1 MIDAPKSPQRQ
12 EAGALPAPKGE
23 TPFIE
28 MHSISKRFGGIRALT
43 NVNFT
48 VFAGEIHCLA
58 GENGCGK
65 STLIKILSGVHAPDE
80 GEIILDGKAH
90 AHLSP
95 AASQRFGVQI
105 IYQDLSLFPNL
116 SVAENIAFRH
126 QVETPFRLARQQ
138 AMRKQAETVMER
150 LKIPLP
156 LDELVGSLPIATR
169 QLVAICRALSAEA
182 RLVVMDEPTA
192 SLTHQEVDALLA
204 TIHGL
209 KSHGIATVFVSHRL
223 DEVMTIAE
231 RVTVLRD
238 GGNVGTYWVRDID
251 RRRLSELI
259 TGQVFESRLK
269 APFLTDA
276 APALEVRGLTR
287 QGQYA
292 GVDLVVRPG
301 EVLGITGRLGSGR
314 TELAL
319 SLFGMNPPNAGEIRV
334 NDKVVRLR
342 NNCEAI
348 RHGIAYVSEDRLS
361 LGLVMPQ
368 SIADNTV
375 ISVLDRL
382 TGPLGLIDAARRTQ
396 TIDHWIFQ
404 ELRVK
409 TSTADR
415 PVQQLSGGNQQ
426 RVVLAKW
433 LATEPRV
440 LILDSPTV
448 GVDIGAKAGIYQVID
463 ALAARGLAIILISDE
478 VEEVLHGSH
487 RILVMLSGRI
497 TATYDPHRVSEQE
510 LLEAIHA

>member
-1 MIDAPKSPQRQ
+1 MTDAANRSQRK
-12 EAGALPAPKGE
+12 EAASIPVAEGE

-28 MHSISKRFGGIRALT
+28 MRGISKRFGGVRALT
-43 NVNFT
+43 NVSFT
-48 VFAGEIHCLA
+48 VLAGEIHCLA

-80 GEIILDGKAH
+80 GEIILEGKAH
-90 AHLSP
+90 SHLSP
-95 AASQRFGVQI
+95 SASQRFGVQI

-126 QVETPFRLARQQ
+126 QVETPFRLTKRKG
-138 AMRKQAETVMER
+138 MRKQAEAVMER
-150 LKIPLP
+150 LKITLP

-192 SLTHQEVDALLA
+192 SLTHQEVNALIA

-223 DEVMTIAE
+223 DEVMSIAE

-238 GGNVGTYWVRDID
+238 GSNLGTYLVRDID
-251 RRRLSELI
+251 RRRLGELI
-259 TGQVFESRLK
+259 TGQVFESTLK
-269 APFLTDA
+269 EPFLADT

-287 QGQYA
+287 KGQYA
-292 GVDLVVRPG
+292 GIDLSVRPG
-301 EVLGITGRLGSGR
+301 EVLGIIGRLGSGR

-319 SLFGMNPPNAGEIRV
+319 SLFGMNPPDGGEIRV
-334 NDKVVRLR
+334 KDKVVRLS
-342 NNCEAI
+342 NNREAV

-375 ISVLDRL
+375 VSVLDRL
-382 TGPLGLIDAARRTQ
+382 TGRLGLIDAKRRNQ

-404 ELRVK
+404 ELNVK
-409 TSTADR
+409 TNTADR

-463 ALAARGLAIILISDE
+463 ELASRGLAIILISDE
-478 VEEVLHGSH
+478 VEEVLHESH

-497 TATYDPHRVSEQE
+497 AATYDPHRVSEQE